1 MLIQHEELAEM
12 PRIID
17 EIRSAP
23 ERIADRGTQMR
34 RKARQRMHAMRLG
47 SEERLFTFR
56 LDTLERFEDLL
67 GRAPEWPGLGRVADA
82 AEKLVHERLAAFT
95 QPPIAT
101 YYALNVKEIG
111 QALDTLAYVD
121 LLRVRRWE
129 ETHKNRVTV
138 VRAVERELEKR
149 ERLPEAQPITAD

>member
-1 MLIQHEELAEM
+1 M
-12 PRIID
+12 PRLID

-23 ERIADRGTQMR
+23 ERLADRGTQMR
-34 RKARQRMHAMRLG
+34 RRARQRMHEMRLG

-56 LDTLERFEDLL
+56 LDTLERMGDLL

-82 AEKLVHERLAAFT
+82 AERIVHERLDAFT
-95 QPPIAT
+95 HPPIAE
-101 YYALNVKEIG
+101 YDQLNVKEIG
-111 QALDTLAYVD
+111 QAVYELAYVD

-138 VRAVERELEKR
+138 MRAVERELEKR
-149 ERLPEAQPITAD
+149 ERLPGAQTAPNTPVD